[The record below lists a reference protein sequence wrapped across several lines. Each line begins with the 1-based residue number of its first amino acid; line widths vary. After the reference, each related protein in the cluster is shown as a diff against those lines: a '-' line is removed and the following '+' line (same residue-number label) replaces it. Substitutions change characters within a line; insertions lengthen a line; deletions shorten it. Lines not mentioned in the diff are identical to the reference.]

1 MASIAIV
8 IGIFTAVASA
18 MIQKQNP
25 TRLLV
30 ASFYNLLTTIEAIGR
45 HVVTTMNFAGGCIS
59 RERSGV
65 QCVV

>member
-1 MASIAIV
+1 
-8 IGIFTAVASA
+8 